1 MEVVEVQKV
10 LDELY
15 HGFSV
20 SIEKLRSRYCAEE
33 KPYVIRGDKELESIL
48 SGFYQKNMVHPELVK
63 AKEYYQIKVVELL
76 LYLNTMTVEDRKEV
90 RPYYYKTQME
100 KIKGIHAQITG
111 NPQTRFTIEE
121 LSSMYEIP
129 LTTMKKYFKDVYG
142 DSIYSYQKRY
152 RMNLAANMLLQD
164 KEKEVQEIAASV
176 GYENPGKFSS
186 AFRSVMGL
194 SPAEYR
200 FRKET
205 FDGK

>member
-1 MEVVEVQKV
+1 M
-10 LDELY
+10 
-15 HGFSV
+15 
-20 SIEKLRSRYCAEE
+20 A
-33 KPYVIRGDKELESIL
+33 
-48 SGFYQKNMVHPELVK
+48 HPELAKV
-63 AKEYYQIKVVELL
+63 KEYYLLKVVELL
-76 LYLNTMTVEDRKEV
+76 LYLNTITIEDRKEV

-129 LTTMKKYFKDVYG
+129 LTTMKKCFKDVYG